1 MTISPLLAPSPVAA
15 PNNSDVLAADA
26 AVARAERLLRRSD
39 EIERIESRPARNRR
53 TRLHALVVNRGLAN
67 FTRVLTDEVARIDD
81 HRLAA
86 RRFTALVATADTRAL
101 SKVDRSLLTIGA
113 VTARLAPKV
122 VMPIVLRRLRRE
134 AEGTIV
140 FDHHP
145 GLERHLAGRSCT
157 GDRSNI
163 NILGEAILGQ
173 DEAAERMHLI
183 ESALRREDVNY
194 VSVKISAIHA
204 QVSALAFDETV
215 AAVAEQVRRLYRLAM
230 TFSPAKFVN
239 LDMEEYRDLALTVA
253 VFQQVLSEP
262 EFRSYDA
269 GIVLQAYLPD
279 SHHVACELSEWAQQ
293 RRVNGGGRIKMR
305 IVKGANLAMESV
317 EAELHGW
324 EQAPYQTKAEVDA
337 SYKAILELLL
347 DPRYDDAVRV
357 GLASHNLFDVAW
369 GLGRRDELS
378 ARGAA
383 GRLDFEML
391 EGMAP
396 AQAQAVHEAAG
407 SVLLY
412 TPVVRPDDFTA
423 AIAYLVRRL
432 DENTAPDNFLRN
444 LFDLKPGNAVFAAE
458 EDRFRRAIVD
468 RQSVSREPRRI
479 QDRLSEFPRD
489 TSACTDGFSN
499 EPDTDFALAAN
510 RRWIAGHL
518 AAWVPPTEP
527 ILPIVNGVAIH
538 THTYDSVD
546 LTCSPF
552 GAYRVG
558 LADLPL
564 VDEAVR
570 VANAATHRWSAR
582 SPEERA
588 SLIRSVGEQVAEQ
601 RGHILATMAHDAGK
615 TIGEGDPELSEAIDF
630 AHYYAQSALDLGSYA
645 GAVHT
650 PVGPVVIAPPWNFPF
665 AIALGG
671 VLAAL
676 AAGNAV
682 ILKPAPQAI
691 LTGELVARC
700 CWDAG
705 IPGDAL
711 QFLPCPDDE
720 VGRALIT
727 HEHVGAVILT
737 GALSTA
743 EMFLTW
749 KPSLRLHAESS
760 GKNAMIITSSADIE
774 LAVKDLVKSA
784 FGHAGQ
790 KCSAASLAI
799 VEASV
804 YDDPS
809 FFRRLADATRTLRVG
824 PGFEVATDVGPLID
838 PPSDNLLRALT
849 TLDNGESWLVEPAS
863 MDESGR
869 LWSPGIRVGV
879 TAGSWF
885 HRTECFGPVLGV
897 IRARDLTHA
906 LELQNAVEFGLT
918 AGLQSLD
925 SDEIDRWVN
934 TVEAG
939 NLYVNRGIT
948 GAIVQRQPFGG
959 WKRSVVGPTVKAG
972 GPRYVASLCRWTADV
987 AFLPASV
994 VDAYREW
1001 AAEEVAAEHD
1011 PSGLRSETNILRF
1024 RPLPGGVA
1032 VRLAADQSSDTV
1044 ALVAEIGRLTTCNVH
1059 ISLASEETDESFAD
1073 RIGGLGVDRLRI
1085 LGPASDVI
1093 RAAAHRC
1100 GIAVD
1105 DSDLSPSPALELP
1118 RWMREQSVSRT
1129 RHRHGHIA

>member
-1 MTISPLLAPSPVAA
+1 MTISPLLAPISADAFAAATVA
-15 PNNSDVLAADA
+15 AADA
-26 AVARAERLLRRSD
+26 AVARAEGLVRRSH
-39 EIERIESRPARNRR
+39 EIERDDSRPTRSRR
-53 TRLHALVVNRGLAN
+53 ARLHALIVNRGLAD
-67 FTRVLTDEVARIDD
+67 FTRVLTDEVARVDD

-113 VTARLAPKV
+113 AAARLAPKV
-122 VMPIVLRRLRRE
+122 VMPIVLQRLRRE

-140 FDHHP
+140 FDRHP
-145 GLERHLAGRSCT
+145 GLERHLAGRSFK

-173 DEAAERMHLI
+173 DEAAERVRLI
-183 ESALRREDVNY
+183 ESALRRADVNY

-204 QVSALAFDETV
+204 QVSALAFDETI

-262 EFRSYDA
+262 EFLSYDA

-279 SHHVACELSEWAQQ
+279 SHHVAYELSEWAHQ
-293 RRVNGGGRIKMR
+293 RRIAGGGRIKIRM
-305 IVKGANLAMESV
+305 VKGANLAMESV

-324 EQAPYQTKAEVDA
+324 EQAPYQTKSEVDA

-347 DPRYDDAVRV
+347 DSRYDDAVRV

-369 GLGRRDELS
+369 GLGRRDDLL

-407 SVLLY
+407 SLLLY

-468 RQSVSREPRRI
+468 RNGVSQEPRRT
-479 QDRLSEFPRD
+479 QNRLIESRHSS
-489 TSACTDGFSN
+489 SARTDGFGN

-518 AAWVPPTEP
+518 AAWAPPTEP

-538 THTYDSVD
+538 TPTCDLVD
-546 LTCSPF
+546 LPCSPF
-552 GAYRVG
+552 GAYRVCV
-558 LADLPL
+558 ADLPL
-564 VDEAVR
+564 VEETVR
-570 VANAATHRWSAR
+570 VAVAATRAWSAR

-588 SLIRSVGEQVAEQ
+588 SLIRAVGEQVAKE
-601 RGHILATMAHDAGK
+601 RGHILASMAHDAGK

-630 AHYYAQSALDLGSYA
+630 AHYYAQSALHLGSYA
-645 GAVHT
+645 GAVHM

-676 AAGNAV
+676 AGGNAV
-682 ILKPAPQAI
+682 ILKPAPQAV
-691 LTGELVARC
+691 LTGALVARC

-711 QFLPCPDDE
+711 QFLPCPDNE

-743 EMFLTW
+743 EMFLAW
-749 KPSLRLHAESS
+749 KPSLRLHAETS
-760 GKNAMIITSSADIE
+760 GKNAMIITASADIE

-804 YDDPS
+804 YDDPR

-824 PGFEVATDVGPLID
+824 PGFELATDIGPLID
-838 PPSDNLLRALT
+838 PPSGNLLRALT

-863 MDESGR
+863 LAESER

-879 TAGSWF
+879 TAGAWF
-885 HRTECFGPVLGV
+885 HQTECFGPVLGV
-897 IRARDLTHA
+897 MRARDLTHA

-925 SDEIDRWVN
+925 SNEIDRWIN

-972 GPRYVASLCRWTADV
+972 GPRYVASLCRWSADTAFPD
-987 AFLPASV
+987 ASV
-994 VDAYREW
+994 IDAYRAW
-1001 AAEEVAAEHD
+1001 AGDEVSAEHD
-1011 PSGLRSETNILRF
+1011 PSGLRSETNVLRF
-1024 RPLPGGVA
+1024 RPLSGGVA
-1032 VRLAADQSSDTV
+1032 VRLAANQSSVAV
-1044 ALVAEIGRLTTCNVH
+1044 ALVAEIGRITICNVH
-1059 ISLASEETDESFAD
+1059 ISLASEETDDAFAD
-1073 RIGGLGVDRLRI
+1073 RVGSLRVDRLRI
-1085 LGPASDVI
+1085 LGPTSDVI

-1105 DSDLSPSPALELP
+1105 DSDLNPSPALELP
-1118 RWMREQSVSRT
+1118 RWMREQSVTRT